1 MKGRLIVLEGLD
13 GSGKTTQGNILKEK
27 LEEKGFSVLFTREPG
42 GTEISERLRKI
53 ILNKEFTE
61 MHPKTEMYL
70 YAAARCQLVH
80 QVLKPALE
88 NGVIV
93 ILDRFVLSSVA
104 YQGYG
109 RELGEQLVLDINA
122 PAVDGL
128 APDLTV
134 LFDMKRKD
142 ERLEREKDRIELDG
156 TDFFERIYNGYM
168 TAYDRDTTLV
178 IDGGKSIEE
187 IAEAVWKRVEELI

>member
-1 MKGRLIVLEGLD
+1 
-13 GSGKTTQGNILKEK
+13 
-27 LEEKGFSVLFTREPG
+27 
-42 GTEISERLRKI
+42 
-53 ILNKEFTE
+53 
-61 MHPKTEMYL
+61 
-70 YAAARCQLVH
+70 
-80 QVLKPALE
+80 VLKPALE

-122 PAVDGL
+122 PAVDGIK
-128 APDLTV
+128 PDLTV

-156 TDFFERIYNGYM
+156 ADFFERIYNGYM